1 MSRGEIDIL
10 DQKNKVV
17 CKYLSHRTALS
28 FYLTGI
34 SVVEFILI
42 VGIFVNTTIE
52 SHYK

>member
-34 SVVEFILI
+34 SVVEFNFLNNCWHICEY
-42 VGIFVNTTIE
+42 N
-52 SHYK
+52 Y